1 VNRHNNQD
9 GQKICPKAHIL
20 LECARLRYPILGLIV
35 LLCFIVPALPQQ
47 PAEIAVILEKDS
59 KVYNLTFD
67 RFRELAQQGAR
78 VPVSV
83 VPYPLEGDGSNG
95 PDLMSRIQAK
105 HSRLIFAIGNNAAQL
120 AHERSKDIPI
130 LYSMVLNPSKHD
142 LGRANICGI
151 SLDVSPKEQL
161 GYFAKVKPSLKRVGT
176 IYNPSASDNV
186 IEEADAFAR
195 MSGFELVR
203 KRAQNTKETLVAI
216 RELEDEPLD
225 AFLMILD
232 PVVAND
238 ASFKV
243 LLNFSLKKR
252 IPLIVPAEP
261 FVKAGALLSVG
272 ADYGKIGDQ
281 AWDIAKRILQGEVK
295 PSDVGIRHPDAVV
308 VAVNN
313 TIARTLGLEV
323 PRTLK
328 VDIAY

>member
-1 VNRHNNQD
+1 M
-9 GQKICPKAHIL
+9 
-20 LECARLRYPILGLIV
+20 
-35 LLCFIVPALPQQ
+35 
-47 PAEIAVILEKDS
+47 S
-59 KVYNLTFD
+59 K
-67 RFRELAQQGAR
+67 
-78 VPVSV
+78 
-83 VPYPLEGDGSNG
+83 
-95 PDLMSRIQAK
+95 IQAK

-120 AHERSKDIPI
+120 AHERAKDIPI

-161 GYFAKVKPSLKRVGT
+161 AYFAKVKPSLKRVAT

-216 RELEDEPLD
+216 RELEEEPLD

-281 AWDIAKRILQGEVK
+281 AWDIARRILQGEVK
-295 PSDVGIRHPDAVV
+295 PSDVGIRHPEAVV

>member
-1 VNRHNNQD
+1 
-9 GQKICPKAHIL
+9 
-20 LECARLRYPILGLIV
+20 LGLVVV
-35 LLCFIVPALPQQ
+35 LCLIVPGLPQQ
-47 PAEIAVILEKDS
+47 PAEIAVLLEKDS
-59 KVYNLTFD
+59 KVYNLTLD
-67 RFRELAQQGAR
+67 RFRELSQQGAR
-78 VPVSV
+78 SPVSV
-83 VPYPLEGDGSNG
+83 VPYLLDADLANG
-95 PDLMSRIQAK
+95 PDLMAKIQSRHAK
-105 HSRLIFAIGNNAAQL
+105 LIFAIGSNAAQL
-120 AHERSKDIPI
+120 AHERVRDIPV

-186 IEEADAFAR
+186 IEEANVFAR

-203 KRAQNTKETLVAI
+203 KKAQTTKDALVAI

-232 PVVAND
+232 PVIAND
-238 ASFKV
+238 VSFKV

-261 FVKAGALLSVG
+261 FVKAGALMSVG

-281 AWDIAKRILQGEVK
+281 AWDIAKRILQGELK
-295 PSDVGIRHPDAVV
+295 PSDVGIRHPEAVI